1 MNIDMRAKD
10 AEARTVLQVKKVIK
24 KWPAYRKY
32 IEGVLPNPLKFK
44 NLSELPIIDKNFIAQ
59 AIHTVPL
66 MKVRNIIPSSG
77 STGCEFSFGLFG
89 TDEMKRSSVAIEAFL
104 RKKFRTDTKKTLLLN
119 LLPGA
124 MSIHSSSVTV
134 ASIGVRTDTAIS
146 AIESLGSS
154 FEQIILAGEP
164 LFIKKLVEHGI
175 EQSIVWKYLPLYI
188 VTGGE
193 WISESY
199 RRYIEGMI
207 GQNRLYSSMGMAELG
222 LNYFFE
228 TDETLF
234 LRKMLAKDRRLT
246 KTLFGGAEFC
256 PMLFS
261 YDPRSLVVETV
272 RERDEAFDSIILT
285 TVDSDRVLPL
295 IRYKSGDKGKKLSW
309 SEINTALISFGYRP
323 MDDTGLPV
331 LAQFGRGRNV
341 AGIYPEMIKEVL
353 YSSPEIASATTG
365 NFFIRRDCE
374 TVSLEIQCSENVVPH
389 IHLRALFS
397 EFFSGIPVSIGLQPF
412 ESFPYALDFERK
424 VQYVCESVSC
434 MDRRREEAQ
443 LPAAV

>member
-1 MNIDMRAKD
+1 MNIAIKAED
-10 AEARTVLQVKKVIK
+10 ADARTVLQVKKVIR

-32 IEGVLPNPLKFK
+32 LEGMLPNPLKFE

-66 MKVRNIIPSSG
+66 LKVRNIIPSSG

-89 TDEMKRSSVAIEAFL
+89 IDEMRKSSVAIEAFL
-104 RKKFRTDTKKTLLLN
+104 RRKFQTDIKKTLLLN

-124 MSIHSSSVTV
+124 MSLHSSSVTV

-164 LFIKKLVEHGI
+164 LFIKKLVEYGI
-175 EQSIVWKYLPLYI
+175 EQSIVWKYLPLSI

-207 GQNRLYSSMGMAELG
+207 GPNRLYSSMGMAELG

-228 TDETLF
+228 TDETLL
-234 LRKMLAKDRRLT
+234 LRKMLMKDIRLM
-246 KTLFGGAEFC
+246 KALFGEAAFC

-261 YDPRSLVVETV
+261 YDAQSLVIETV
-272 RERDEAFDSIILT
+272 KERGETLDSIILT

-295 IRYKSGDKGKKLSW
+295 IRYKSGDKGKKLLW
-309 SEINTALISFGYRP
+309 HDINAALISLEYRP
-323 MDDTGLPV
+323 MDDIGLPV

-341 AGIYPEMIKEVL
+341 AGIYPERIKEVL
-353 YSSPEIASATTG
+353 FSSAEIASSTTG
-365 NFFIRRDCE
+365 NFFIRRNCE
-374 TVSLEIQCSENVVPH
+374 TVSLEVQCAENIVPH
-389 IHLRALFS
+389 VPLRRLFS
-397 EFFSGIPVSIGLQPF
+397 EVFSGIPVCVSLHPF

-424 VQYVCESVSC
+424 VQYVCEGNNCV
-434 MDRRREEAQ
+434 DRAGEEAQ
-443 LPAAV
+443 LPVTV